1 MIAAAET
8 GRDLIYFT
16 FRREETLRK
25 LEKISGIIKTLNV
38 SQAYELIGEYA
49 KKISGMSLQEI
60 QRFGLSEFLSTRFSA
75 QGKFLNY

>member
-16 FRREETLRK
+16 FRHEETLRK

-49 KKISGMSLQEI
+49 KKISGLSLQEV

-75 QGKFLNY
+75 QTKV

>member
-16 FRREETLRK
+16 FRHEETSRK

-38 SQAYELIGEYA
+38 GQVYELIGEYA
-49 KKISGMSLQEI
+49 NGISGLRSQEI
-60 QRFGLSEFLSTRFSA
+60 QRFGLSEFLATRFSA
-75 QGKFLNY
+75 QTKV